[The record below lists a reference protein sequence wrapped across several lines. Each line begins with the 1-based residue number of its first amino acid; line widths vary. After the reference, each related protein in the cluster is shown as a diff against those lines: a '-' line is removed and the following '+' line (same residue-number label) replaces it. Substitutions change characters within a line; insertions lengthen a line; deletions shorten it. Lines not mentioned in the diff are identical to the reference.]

1 MWDNILIKIYL
12 TSSFEMEKIIIFV
25 KNKIKKTKYNVVSD
39 IIIMS
44 NTFIRVLDTDIII
57 LNYISKGIVEMIN
70 KYQQTF
76 NSFII

>member
-1 MWDNILIKIYL
+1 MK
-12 TSSFEMEKIIIFV
+12 SSFEVEKTIIFV
-25 KNKIKKTKYNVVSD
+25 KNKIKKSKYNVVSD
-39 IIIMS
+39 IIIKS
-44 NTFIRVLDTDIII
+44 NIFIRVLDTDIII

>member
-1 MWDNILIKIYL
+1 
-12 TSSFEMEKIIIFV
+12 MEKIIIFV

-39 IIIMS
+39 IIIKS
-44 NTFIRVLDTDIII
+44 NIFIRVLDTDIII

>member
-1 MWDNILIKIYL
+1 
-12 TSSFEMEKIIIFV
+12 MEKIIIFV

-39 IIIMS
+39 IMIMS